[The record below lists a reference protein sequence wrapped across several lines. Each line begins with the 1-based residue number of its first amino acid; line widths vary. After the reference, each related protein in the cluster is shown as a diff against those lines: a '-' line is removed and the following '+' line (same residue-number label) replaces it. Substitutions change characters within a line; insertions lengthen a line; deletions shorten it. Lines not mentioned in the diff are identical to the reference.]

1 MTEEAALRAVLERPD
16 DDAPR
21 LAYAELMDQRKDE
34 RGEFI
39 RRQLRAAQATT
50 TQQKTLRSNEAD
62 WLLTKHRSKWSQ
74 EVKGIADEY
83 EFHRGFIAFVSLP
96 ARFFLEKAA
105 RLLAAAPI
113 QHLDLIDAKP
123 CMSELL
129 GSAHLRRMRSL
140 SLDQSGLDN
149 EDMKQLAASPNLG
162 ALRWLSLG
170 YNAIT
175 LPGVVELAK
184 STALPKLRYANFGG
198 NPVDPGEQHA
208 NDQGIIVESW
218 MPSSGEWLEEE
229 YGPLP
234 WLHCPA
240 KTTNDIPPDRFAM
253 A

>member
-1 MTEEAALRAVLERPD
+1 MTAEEALRAVLDHPD

-21 LAYAELMDQRKDE
+21 LAYAELMDAQGDE

-39 RRQLRAAQATT
+39 RRQLRAALATFP
-50 TQQKTLRSNEAD
+50 QERTLRSNEAQ
-62 WLLTKHRSKWSQ
+62 WLLTKHRSEWSR

-83 EFHRGFIAFVSLP
+83 EFHRGFIAFVALP
-96 ARFFLEKAA
+96 ARVFLEKAG
-105 RLLAAAPI
+105 RLLAALPI
-113 QHLDLIDAKP
+113 QHLDLTGAKP
-123 CMSELL
+123 WIGELL
-129 GSAHLRRMRSL
+129 GSPHLRRMRSL

-149 EDMKQLAASPNLG
+149 EDMKQLAASPNL
-162 ALRWLSLG
+162 AELRWLSLG
-170 YNAIT
+170 YNALT

-234 WLHCPA
+234 WLHAPA
-240 KTTNDIPPDRFAM
+240 KTTDDVPPDRFAM
-253 A
+253 D